1 MSQFVPQGTADQFG
15 AGILTDRRHR
25 DQRGTRQARIV
36 FADARD
42 GVPGLVMD
50 RMLGP
55 DAEFKADAVHLQ
67 IGDSTQDLQR
77 NPVGRIINELLA
89 DA

>member
-1 MSQFVPQGTADQFG
+1 
-15 AGILTDRRHR
+15 
-25 DQRGTRQARIV
+25 
-36 FADARD
+36 
-42 GVPGLVMD
+42 MD

-67 IGDSTQDLQR
+67 TGDSTQDLQR